1 MTKPLLSVPW
11 TAEQDDKLR
20 LLVTQRASIARASAA
35 LNRNMSSVRIRAR
48 KLGLTFPTLRET
60 RKKIAAISQGPC

>member
-20 LLVTQRASIARASAA
+20 QVVTQGASVARASAA

-60 RKKIAAISQGPC
+60 RKRNASICQ